1 VVVLRIGPGRHRVV
15 GRRSMI
21 ATCALIALLAPVA
34 VIAPARA
41 DTQGDIAATTAQAKR
56 IEAAIEASNE
66 RIDVLDE
73 QFNQTNVRIG
83 QANAGISD
91 AEGQIGAA
99 RRDMEKLRVVLQ
111 GRAAELYTQAG
122 ARSPIPEFDATN
134 VRDLGTIQ
142 TYSDVAASHDTSAL
156 DALDAARVVLHQHE
170 VDLKHARD
178 AAQSEAKAL
187 ASQRSAIVDAQ
198 SQQQQLLAKVKGHLA
213 QLVQQ
218 QAAENERAAEAAA
231 RAAMIRQANAAAAA
245 RANTANDT
253 TTAGTNN
260 GNAPTTSGGP
270 SFNPAP
276 APSAPN
282 GAQAPAPN
290 PEAQV
295 AVNTARAQLGKPYV
309 YAGSGPNVF
318 DCSGLTMFAWAAA
331 GVGLPHSAEMQ
342 YDSLPH
348 VDINSLVPGDLVFYG
363 SPIHHVGMFVG
374 GGTMIEAPH
383 TGAVVRYSSIYR
395 PDFAGAARP

>member
-1 VVVLRIGPGRHRVV
+1 MGPDRHRAI
-15 GRRSMI
+15 GHRSMI
-21 ATCALIALLAPVA
+21 ATCALIALVAPIA
-34 VIAPARA
+34 VVSPARA

-56 IEAAIEASNE
+56 IESAIEASNN

-73 QFNQTNVRIG
+73 QYNQTNVRIA
-83 QANAGISD
+83 QANAGIND
-91 AEGQIGAA
+91 AENQIGVA
-99 RRDMEKLRVVLQ
+99 RSDMAKLRTVLQ

-122 ARSPIPEFDATN
+122 SRSPLPEFDATN

-142 TYSDVAASHDTSAL
+142 TYSDVAASHDMSAL
-156 DALDAARVVLHQHE
+156 DALNAARVVLHQRE
-170 VDLKHARD
+170 ADLKTARD
-178 AAQSEAKAL
+178 TAQQEANAL
-187 ASQRSAIVDAQ
+187 QSQRSAIVAAQ
-198 SQQQQLLAKVKGHLA
+198 SQQSQLLAKVKGHLS
-213 QLVQQ
+213 QLVAQ
-218 QAAENERAAEAAA
+218 QAIENQRAAEAAA
-231 RAAMIRQANAAAAA
+231 RAAMIRQANEAAA
-245 RANTANDT
+245 RANIANDT
-253 TTAGTNN
+253 TTVGTT
-260 GNAPTTSGGP
+260 GGTGTTNAPT
-270 SFNPAP
+270 FNPSP
-276 APSAPN
+276 PPSAPN